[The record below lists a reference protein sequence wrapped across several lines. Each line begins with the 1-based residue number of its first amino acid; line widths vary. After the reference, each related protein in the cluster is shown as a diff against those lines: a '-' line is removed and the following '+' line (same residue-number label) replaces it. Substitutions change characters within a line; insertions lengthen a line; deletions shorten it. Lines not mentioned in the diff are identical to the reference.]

1 LIAAHLVITLPY
13 VVRTMVSTMHWI
25 DVVLEE
31 AAAMLGANTLRVY
44 RHILLPISM
53 PGIIS
58 SLCFAFIISF
68 DEFTVSLFLVGTNV
82 MTLPIEM
89 YQRMQFVIDP
99 TIAAASVVLIAI
111 ALLCTFAVDRWVR
124 FERLFQE

>member
-1 LIAAHLVITLPY
+1 
-13 VVRTMVSTMHWI
+13 
-25 DVVLEE
+25 
-31 AAAMLGANTLRVY
+31 
-44 RHILLPISM
+44 M